1 MEAAHEVHLKRG
13 AVAIRLVQPHL
24 FAHVVTYTVTFEPL
38 LRSLLL
44 GLYQAHVFR
53 FLDHESAKTFVAG
66 GEVIG

>member
-38 LRSLLL
+38 RSLLL
-44 GLYQAHVFR
+44 VLYQAHVFR
-53 FLDHESAKTFVAG
+53 FLDHESAKTFVTG